1 MVMVLKEQSTFLTNF
16 KKDMNWLTPQSVLC
30 LRMMMIS
37 MDYMDGKPDDD
48 VDIDELKKKIS
59 QSMSDNKEES
69 TDKPSVAEELK
80 QSNSILK
87 WTALIKDEEM
97 KLSSFV
103 IYFFINLTYLF
114 LANFIRHPSLRLL
127 LRSIFRRS
135 INVIYTL
142 Q

>member
-1 MVMVLKEQSTFLTNF
+1 
-16 KKDMNWLTPQSVLC
+16 
-30 LRMMMIS
+30 MIS

-59 QSMSDNKEES
+59 QSMSANKEES
-69 TDKPSVAEELK
+69 TDKPSVAEEPK
-80 QSNSILK
+80 RSNSILK
-87 WTALIKDEEM
+87 WTALIKDEEV

-114 LANFIRHPSLRLL
+114 LADFIRHPSLRLL
-127 LRSIFRRS
+127 LRSILRRS
-135 INVIYTL
+135 INVIHTL